1 MIDRERRTIRQVMA
15 AFALLAVASANG
27 AARADVKTGV
37 DAWAQ
42 GDYAKAIREWRGA
55 AEAGDPDAQFNMG
68 QAYKLGRGVPADLD
82 QAMDWY
88 RKAAAQGHAR
98 AEDNYGLLLFQQNRR
113 EEAMPL
119 LERSAERGE
128 PRAQYLVGTALFN
141 GDLLSR
147 DWVRAYAM
155 MMRASASGLP
165 QAARA
170 LAHMDQY
177 IPDGQRRDGLAL
189 AEAMAQKEQAELAL
203 AGAPAPTDAA
213 PVRATPKPLKG
224 APLPPSGSTA
234 TAQSQTAPASPAAK
248 GNWRVQFGA
257 FSAQGRADILWKSLS
272 AKVPE
277 LAGYKPILVPG
288 GGVTRLQTGPLSS
301 EADAERLCGTVRRA
315 GNDCLVKAM

>member
-1 MIDRERRTIRQVMA
+1 MVERERRTVRQFMA
-15 AFALLAVASANG
+15 ALALLTVAG
-27 AARADVKTGV
+27 ASSTAHADVKAGV

-55 AEAGDPDAQFNMG
+55 TQAGDPDAQFNMG
-68 QAYKLGRGVPADLD
+68 QAYKLGRGVPANLD
-82 QAMDWY
+82 QALDWY

-177 IPDGQRRDGLAL
+177 IPDGQRRDGRAL
-189 AEAMAQKEQAELAL
+189 AEAMAQKEQAELAS
-203 AGAPAPTDAA
+203 AGTPVQTKAA
-213 PVRATPKPLKG
+213 PVRVTPKPLKS
-224 APLPPSGSTA
+224 APLPPSGPTGPV
-234 TAQSQTAPASPAAK
+234 QSQTPPAPPAAK
-248 GNWRVQFGA
+248 DNWRVQFGA
-257 FSAQGRADILWKSLS
+257 FSEQGRAGALWKSLS
-272 AKVPE
+272 AKVPD
-277 LAGYKPILVPG
+277 LAGYKPIMVPG
-288 GGVTRLQTGPLSS
+288 GGVTRLQTGPLTS
-301 EADAERLCGTVRRA
+301 ESDAERLCGTVRRA
-315 GNDCLVKAM
+315 GADCIVKAM